1 MLLISVVSE
10 CTRRTHA
17 HPRATA
23 SPRRRTGSLCVK
35 HGCAFEE
42 RKMLNCVAEFRQK
55 RKPWLDLL
63 IISQWWD
70 TTRRRLVSCA
80 VCLEECWDLFR
91 PLAINSA
98 AAADCGSR
106 DYGFHFL
113 WRVIIGVSRNCV
125 SVLSGNNTDYYCLLC
140 LWIT

>member
-1 MLLISVVSE
+1 VSVNARAGPTPIHGQQPVGAGALVPSVSNMAVLLKKEKCWIVLQNF
-10 CTRRTHA
+10 A
-17 HPRATA
+17 
-23 SPRRRTGSLCVK
+23 
-35 HGCAFEE
+35 
-42 RKMLNCVAEFRQK
+42 K
-55 RKPWLDLL
+55 RGNL
-63 IISQWWD
+63 SQWWD